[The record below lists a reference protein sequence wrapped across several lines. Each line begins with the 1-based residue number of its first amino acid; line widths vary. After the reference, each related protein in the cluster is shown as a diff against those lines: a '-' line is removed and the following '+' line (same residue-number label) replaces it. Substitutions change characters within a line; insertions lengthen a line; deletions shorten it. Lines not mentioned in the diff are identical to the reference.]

1 VQSQAQQ
8 FALKMT
14 KREDLRKEAEIGRF
28 LSAQKHPFF
37 VKSFATF
44 PLPECT
50 EWETSGGKK
59 LDGMYDCA
67 ILLEYIEGGTL
78 WEAIQRD
85 EKNKQKERTGVL
97 KRYRRWAAEVVEAMS
112 FLHGLDIV
120 YRDLK
125 PDNVMLKPMP
135 NRESTFACLTDWTFA
150 KHIDEATMKSQVGAT
165 MFAAPEVPKVDFK
178 SPQEAYTPYIDVFS
192 FGKMLLA
199 MVACTRKRNIIL
211 NQNVFPTDFPKT
223 AQKLVEQTTTISPP
237 SKRGLF
243 PDLKRDPFFGEA
255 AFGDEMT
262 ISAIDFQRLVDDAAQ

>member
-1 VQSQAQQ
+1 
-8 FALKMT
+8 MEGT
-14 KREDLRKEAEIGRF
+14 
-28 LSAQKHPFF
+28 
-37 VKSFATF
+37 
-44 PLPECT
+44 
-50 EWETSGGKK
+50 
-59 LDGMYDCA
+59 YDWA

-78 WEAIQRD
+78 WGAICRD
-85 EKNKQKERTGVL
+85 RQSKQKERTGML

-150 KHIDEATMKSQVGAT
+150 KHIDEATMKSHVGAT
-165 MFAAPEVPKVDFK
+165 MFAAPEVPKPDPNDPSALK
-178 SPQEAYTPYIDVFS
+178 PPKEAYTPYIDVFS

-199 MVACTRKRNIIL
+199 MVACTQSPNIVMK
-211 NQNVFPTDFPKT
+211 NVFPGDFPKT
-223 AQKLVEQTTTISPP
+223 ARNMVEKTTTITPP

-243 PDLKRDPFFGEA
+243 LDLKNDPFFGDA

-262 ISAIDFQRLVDDAAQ
+262 ISAIDFQHLVDDATQ